1 LRHASAAEDL
11 DPGAKEDAPDSPLE
25 LRARALRLL
34 ARREHSRAELAR
46 KLALRA
52 ESTEALEKLLDDL
65 AARRQLSD
73 ERYAEERA
81 HWMARKYG
89 AARIRR
95 ELLAKGV
102 AADTAARLSGE
113 SAQADL
119 ERARAIL
126 ARKYR
131 TPALTREERAKR
143 GRFLQGRGF
152 SLDVIRRLLRESP
165 EESAAEN

>member
-1 LRHASAAEDL
+1 MRRASAAEDL
-11 DPGAKEDAPDSPLE
+11 EPGAKEGAPDSPLE

-46 KLALRA
+46 KLAMRA
-52 ESTEALEKLLDDL
+52 ESAEALEKLLDDL

-95 ELLAKGV
+95 ELLSKGV
-102 AADTAARLSGE
+102 AADTAARISGA
-113 SAQADL
+113 SGADDL
-119 ERARAIL
+119 KRARAIL

-131 TPALTREERAKR
+131 EPAASREERAR
-143 GRFLQGRGF
+143 RARFLQGRGF
-152 SLDVIRRLLRESP
+152 SLDVIHRLLRQASGE
-165 EESAAEN
+165 